1 MGINNLRKQEN
12 KKKVI
17 LATLKLLFLVLIV
30 VLIPLYMYFY
40 QQDFLMR
47 FRSFDDIVGFLEQ
60 YKLQSIPIYI
70 LLQIAQI
77 VISVLPG
84 QFFQLAAGYLY
95 TFWPALLFSC
105 VGAFLGTTTTFF
117 LAKWLGSDFVHIFFE
132 KEKTAEYVT
141 RLNSK
146 KAYTIVFLLYAIPGI
161 PKDVVSYAAGLSEMK
176 YKPFIIL
183 STIGR
188 LPGMMGS
195 ILIGSMWHK
204 EEYIGMIILGVVA
217 VVAFCL
223 CIIYRKKLHELI
235 DKAYDKLNG
244 LS

>member
-1 MGINNLRKQEN
+1 MSS
-12 KKKVI
+12 KKKVAI
-17 LATLKLLFLVLIV
+17 AILKLIFLILIV
-30 VLIPLYMYFY
+30 VLIPLYLYFY

-47 FRSFDDIVGFLEQ
+47 FRDFNDIVSFLER

-70 LLQIAQI
+70 ILQIAQI

-105 VGAFLGTTTTFF
+105 IGAFLGTTITFW
-117 LAKWLGSDFVHIFFE
+117 LAKGLGSDFVHIFFE
-132 KEKTAEYVT
+132 KDKTEDYVK

-195 ILIGSMWHK
+195 IIIGSMWHK
-204 EEYIGMIILGVVA
+204 EEYVGMIILAIIA
-217 VVAFCL
+217 VVAFCT
-223 CIIYRKKLHELI
+223 CIIYRKRLHELL

-244 LS
+244 LN

>member
-1 MGINNLRKQEN
+1 MSS
-12 KKKVI
+12 KKKVAI
-17 LATLKLLFLVLIV
+17 AILKLIFLILIV
-30 VLIPLYMYFY
+30 VLIPLYLYFY

-47 FRSFDDIVGFLEQ
+47 FRDFNDIVSFLER

-70 LLQIAQI
+70 ILQIAQI

-95 TFWPALLFSC
+95 TFWPALLFSYI
-105 VGAFLGTTTTFF
+105 GAFLGTTITFW
-117 LAKWLGSDFVHIFFE
+117 LAKGLGSDFVHIFFE
-132 KEKTAEYVT
+132 KDKTEDYVK

-195 ILIGSMWHK
+195 IIIGSMWHK
-204 EEYIGMIILGVVA
+204 EEYVGMIILAIIA
-217 VVAFCL
+217 VVAFCT

-244 LS
+244 LN

>member
-1 MGINNLRKQEN
+1 MSS
-12 KKKVI
+12 KKKVAI
-17 LATLKLLFLVLIV
+17 AILKLIFLILIV
-30 VLIPLYMYFY
+30 ILIPLYLYFY

-47 FRSFDDIVGFLEQ
+47 FRDFNDIVSFLER

-70 LLQIAQI
+70 ILQIAQI

-105 VGAFLGTTTTFF
+105 IGAFLGTTITFW
-117 LAKWLGSDFVHIFFE
+117 LAKGLGSDFVHIFFE
-132 KEKTAEYVT
+132 KDKTEDYVK

-195 ILIGSMWHK
+195 IMIGSMWHK
-204 EEYIGMIILGVVA
+204 EEYVGMIILAIIA
-217 VVAFCL
+217 VVAFCS
-223 CIIYRKKLHELI
+223 CIIYRKKLHELL

-244 LS
+244 LE

>member
-1 MGINNLRKQEN
+1 MSS
-12 KKKVI
+12 KKKVAI
-17 LATLKLLFLVLIV
+17 AILKLIFLIFIV
-30 VLIPLYMYFY
+30 VLIPLYLYFY

-47 FRSFDDIVGFLEQ
+47 FRDFNDIVSFLER

-70 LLQIAQI
+70 ILQIAQI
-77 VISVLPG
+77 VLSVLPG

-105 VGAFLGTTTTFF
+105 IGAFLGTTITFW
-117 LAKWLGSDFVHIFFE
+117 LAKVLGSDFVHIFFE
-132 KEKTAEYVT
+132 KDKTEDYVK

-161 PKDVVSYAAGLSEMK
+161 PKDIVSYAAGLSEMK

-195 ILIGSMWHK
+195 IIIGSMWHK
-204 EEYIGMIILGVVA
+204 EEYVGMIILAIIA
-217 VVAFCL
+217 VVAFCT

-244 LS
+244 LN

>member
-1 MGINNLRKQEN
+1 MSS
-12 KKKVI
+12 KKKVAI
-17 LATLKLLFLVLIV
+17 AILKLIFLIFIV
-30 VLIPLYMYFY
+30 VLIPLYLYFY

-47 FRSFDDIVGFLEQ
+47 FRDFNDIVSFLER

-70 LLQIAQI
+70 ILQIAQI
-77 VISVLPG
+77 VLSVLPG

-105 VGAFLGTTTTFF
+105 IGAFLGTTITFW
-117 LAKWLGSDFVHIFFE
+117 LAKVLGSDFVHIFFE
-132 KEKTAEYVT
+132 KDKTEDYVK

-195 ILIGSMWHK
+195 IIIGSMWHK
-204 EEYIGMIILGVVA
+204 EEYVGMIILAIIA
-217 VVAFCL
+217 VVAFCT

-244 LS
+244 LN

>member
-1 MGINNLRKQEN
+1 MSS
-12 KKKVI
+12 KKKVAI
-17 LATLKLLFLVLIV
+17 AILKLIFLILIV
-30 VLIPLYMYFY
+30 VLIPLYLYFY

-47 FRSFDDIVGFLEQ
+47 FRDFNDIVSFLER

-70 LLQIAQI
+70 ILQIAQI

-105 VGAFLGTTTTFF
+105 IGAFLGTTITFW
-117 LAKWLGSDFVHIFFE
+117 LAKGLGSDFVHIFFE
-132 KEKTAEYVT
+132 KDKTEDYVK

-146 KAYTIVFLLYAIPGI
+146 TAYTIVFLLYAIPGI

-195 ILIGSMWHK
+195 IIIGSMWHK
-204 EEYIGMIILGVVA
+204 EEYVGMIILAIIA
-217 VVAFCL
+217 VVAFC
-223 CIIYRKKLHELI
+223 CCVIYRKKLHELI

-244 LS
+244 LN

>member
-1 MGINNLRKQEN
+1 MSS
-12 KKKVI
+12 KKKVVI
-17 LATLKLLFLVLIV
+17 AILKLIFLILIV
-30 VLIPLYMYFY
+30 VLIPLYLYFY

-47 FRSFDDIVGFLEQ
+47 FRDFNDIVSFLER

-70 LLQIAQI
+70 ILQIAQI

-105 VGAFLGTTTTFF
+105 IGAFLGTTITFW
-117 LAKWLGSDFVHIFFE
+117 LAKGLGSDFVHIFFE
-132 KEKTAEYVT
+132 KDKTEDYVK

-195 ILIGSMWHK
+195 IIIGSMWHK
-204 EEYIGMIILGVVA
+204 EEYVGMIILAIIA
-217 VVAFCL
+217 VVAFCS
-223 CIIYRKKLHELI
+223 CIIYRKKLHELL

-244 LS
+244 LN

>member
-1 MGINNLRKQEN
+1 MSS
-12 KKKVI
+12 KKKVAI
-17 LATLKLLFLVLIV
+17 AILKLIFLILIV
-30 VLIPLYMYFY
+30 VLIPLYLYFY

-47 FRSFDDIVGFLEQ
+47 FRDFNDIVSFLER

-70 LLQIAQI
+70 ILQIAQI

-105 VGAFLGTTTTFF
+105 IGAFLGTTITFW
-117 LAKWLGSDFVHIFFE
+117 LAKGLGSDFVHIFFE
-132 KEKTAEYVT
+132 KDKTEDYVK

-195 ILIGSMWHK
+195 IIIGSMWHK
-204 EEYIGMIILGVVA
+204 EEYVGMIILAIIA
-217 VVAFCL
+217 VIAFCT
-223 CIIYRKKLHELI
+223 CIIYRKKLHELL

-244 LS
+244 LN

>member
-1 MGINNLRKQEN
+1 M
-12 KKKVI
+12 
-17 LATLKLLFLVLIV
+17 IV
-30 VLIPLYMYFY
+30 VLIPLYLYFY

-47 FRSFDDIVGFLEQ
+47 FRDFNDIVSFLER

-70 LLQIAQI
+70 ILQIAQI

-105 VGAFLGTTTTFF
+105 IGAFLGTTITFW
-117 LAKWLGSDFVHIFFE
+117 LAKGLGSDFVHIFFE
-132 KEKTAEYVT
+132 KDKTEDYVK

-146 KAYTIVFLLYAIPGI
+146 KAYTIVFLLYAIPVI

-195 ILIGSMWHK
+195 IMIGSMWHK
-204 EEYIGMIILGVVA
+204 EEYVGMIILAIIA
-217 VVAFCL
+217 VVAFCS
-223 CIIYRKKLHELI
+223 CIIYRKKLHELL

-244 LS
+244 LN

>member
-1 MGINNLRKQEN
+1 MSS
-12 KKKVI
+12 KKKVAI
-17 LATLKLLFLVLIV
+17 AILKLIFLIFIV
-30 VLIPLYMYFY
+30 VLIPLYLYFY

-47 FRSFDDIVGFLEQ
+47 FRDFNDIVSFLER

-70 LLQIAQI
+70 ILQIAQI

-105 VGAFLGTTTTFF
+105 IGAFLGTTITFW
-117 LAKWLGSDFVHIFFE
+117 LAKGLGSDFVHIFFE
-132 KEKTAEYVT
+132 KDKTEDYVK

-195 ILIGSMWHK
+195 IIIGSMWHK
-204 EEYIGMIILGVVA
+204 EEYVGMIILAIIA
-217 VVAFCL
+217 VVAFCS
-223 CIIYRKKLHELI
+223 CIIYRKKLHELL
-235 DKAYDKLNG
+235 DKVYDKLNG
-244 LS
+244 LN

>member
-1 MGINNLRKQEN
+1 MSN
-12 KKKVI
+12 KKKVAI
-17 LATLKLLFLVLIV
+17 AILKLIFLILIV
-30 VLIPLYMYFY
+30 VLIPLYLYFY

-47 FRSFDDIVGFLEQ
+47 FRDFNDIVSFLER

-70 LLQIAQI
+70 ILQIAQI

-105 VGAFLGTTTTFF
+105 IGAFLGTTITFW
-117 LAKWLGSDFVHIFFE
+117 LAKGLGSDFVHIFFE
-132 KEKTAEYVT
+132 KDKTEDYVK

-195 ILIGSMWHK
+195 IIIGSMWHK
-204 EEYIGMIILGVVA
+204 EEYVGMIILAIIA
-217 VVAFCL
+217 VVAFCS
-223 CIIYRKKLHELI
+223 CIIYRKKLHELL

-244 LS
+244 LN

>member
-1 MGINNLRKQEN
+1 MSS
-12 KKKVI
+12 KKKVAI
-17 LATLKLLFLVLIV
+17 AILKLILLILIV
-30 VLIPLYMYFY
+30 VLIPLYLYFY

-47 FRSFDDIVGFLEQ
+47 FRDFNDIVSFLDR

-70 LLQIAQI
+70 ILQIAQI

-105 VGAFLGTTTTFF
+105 IGAFLGTTITFW
-117 LAKWLGSDFVHIFFE
+117 LAKGLGSDFVHIFFE
-132 KEKTAEYVT
+132 KDKTEDYVK

-195 ILIGSMWHK
+195 IIIGSMWHK
-204 EEYIGMIILGVVA
+204 EEYVGMIILAIIA
-217 VVAFCL
+217 VVAFCA
-223 CIIYRKKLHELI
+223 CIIYRKKLHELL

-244 LS
+244 LN

>member
-1 MGINNLRKQEN
+1 MSS
-12 KKKVI
+12 KKKVAI
-17 LATLKLLFLVLIV
+17 AILKLIFLILIV
-30 VLIPLYMYFY
+30 VLIPLYLYFY

-47 FRSFDDIVGFLEQ
+47 FRDFNDIVSFLER

-70 LLQIAQI
+70 ILQIAQI

-105 VGAFLGTTTTFF
+105 IGAFLGTTITFW
-117 LAKWLGSDFVHIFFE
+117 LAKGLGSDFVHIFFE
-132 KEKTAEYVT
+132 KDKTEDYVK

-195 ILIGSMWHK
+195 IIIGSMWHK
-204 EEYIGMIILGVVA
+204 EEYVGMIILAIIA
-217 VVAFCL
+217 VVAFCA
-223 CIIYRKKLHELI
+223 CIIYRKKLHELL

-244 LS
+244 LE

>member
-1 MGINNLRKQEN
+1 MSS
-12 KKKVI
+12 KKKVAI
-17 LATLKLLFLVLIV
+17 AILKLIFLILIV
-30 VLIPLYMYFY
+30 ILIPLYLYFY

-47 FRSFDDIVGFLEQ
+47 FRDFNDIVSFLER

-70 LLQIAQI
+70 ILQIAQI

-105 VGAFLGTTTTFF
+105 IGAFLGTTITFW
-117 LAKWLGSDFVHIFFE
+117 LAKGLGSDFVHIFFE
-132 KEKTAEYVT
+132 KDKTEDYVK

-188 LPGMMGS
+188 IPGMMGS
-195 ILIGSMWHK
+195 IIIGSMWHK
-204 EEYIGMIILGVVA
+204 EEYVGMIILAIIA
-217 VVAFCL
+217 VVAFCS
-223 CIIYRKKLHELI
+223 CIIYRKKLHELL

-244 LS
+244 LN

>member
-1 MGINNLRKQEN
+1 MSS
-12 KKKVI
+12 KKKVAI
-17 LATLKLLFLVLIV
+17 AILKLIFLILIV
-30 VLIPLYMYFY
+30 VLIPLYLYFY

-47 FRSFDDIVGFLEQ
+47 FRDFNDIVSFLER

-70 LLQIAQI
+70 ILQIAQI

-105 VGAFLGTTTTFF
+105 IGAFLGTTITFW
-117 LAKWLGSDFVHIFFE
+117 LAKGLGSDFVHIFFE
-132 KEKTAEYVT
+132 KDKTEDYVK

-195 ILIGSMWHK
+195 IMIGSMWHK
-204 EEYIGMIILGVVA
+204 EEYVGMIILAIIA
-217 VVAFCL
+217 VVAFCS
-223 CIIYRKKLHELI
+223 CIIYRKKLHELL

-244 LS
+244 LN

>member
-1 MGINNLRKQEN
+1 MSS
-12 KKKVI
+12 KKKVAI
-17 LATLKLLFLVLIV
+17 AILKLIFLILIV
-30 VLIPLYMYFY
+30 ILIPLYLYFY

-47 FRSFDDIVGFLEQ
+47 FRDFNDIVSFLER

-70 LLQIAQI
+70 ILQIAQI

-105 VGAFLGTTTTFF
+105 IGAFLGTTITFW
-117 LAKWLGSDFVHIFFE
+117 LAKGLGSDFVHIFFE
-132 KEKTAEYVT
+132 KDKTEDYVK

-195 ILIGSMWHK
+195 IIIGSMWHK
-204 EEYIGMIILGVVA
+204 EEYVGMIILAIIA
-217 VVAFCL
+217 VVAFCA
-223 CIIYRKKLHELI
+223 CIIYRKKLHELL

-244 LS
+244 LN

>member
-1 MGINNLRKQEN
+1 MSS
-12 KKKVI
+12 KKKVAI
-17 LATLKLLFLVLIV
+17 AILKLIFLILIV
-30 VLIPLYMYFY
+30 VLIPLYLYFY

-47 FRSFDDIVGFLEQ
+47 FRDFNDIVSFLER

-70 LLQIAQI
+70 ILQIAQI

-105 VGAFLGTTTTFF
+105 IGAFLGTTITFW
-117 LAKWLGSDFVHIFFE
+117 LAKGLGSDFVHIFFE
-132 KEKTAEYVT
+132 KDKTEDYVK

-195 ILIGSMWHK
+195 IIIGSMWHK
-204 EEYIGMIILGVVA
+204 EEYVGMIILAIIA
-217 VVAFCL
+217 VVAFCS
-223 CIIYRKKLHELI
+223 CIIYRKKLHELL

-244 LS
+244 LN

>member
-1 MGINNLRKQEN
+1 MSS
-12 KKKVI
+12 KKKVAI
-17 LATLKLLFLVLIV
+17 AILKLILLILIV
-30 VLIPLYMYFY
+30 VLIPLYLYFY

-47 FRSFDDIVGFLEQ
+47 FRDFNDIVSFLDR

-70 LLQIAQI
+70 ILQIAQI

-105 VGAFLGTTTTFF
+105 IGAFLGTTITFW
-117 LAKWLGSDFVHIFFE
+117 LAKGLGSDFVHIFFE
-132 KEKTAEYVT
+132 KDKTEDYVK

-146 KAYTIVFLLYAIPGI
+146 RAYTIVFLLYAIPGI

-176 YKPFIIL
+176 YKAFIIL

-195 ILIGSMWHK
+195 IMIGSMWHK
-204 EEYIGMIILGVVA
+204 EEYVGMIILAIIA
-217 VVAFCL
+217 VVAFCS
-223 CIIYRKKLHELI
+223 CIIYRKKLHELL

-244 LS
+244 LN

>member
-1 MGINNLRKQEN
+1 MSS
-12 KKKVI
+12 KKKI
-17 LATLKLLFLVLIV
+17 AIAILKLILLILIV
-30 VLIPLYMYFY
+30 VLIPLYLYFY

-47 FRSFDDIVGFLEQ
+47 FRDFNDIVSFLER

-70 LLQIAQI
+70 ILQIAQI

-105 VGAFLGTTTTFF
+105 IGAFLGTTITFW
-117 LAKWLGSDFVHIFFE
+117 LAKGLGSDFVHIFFE
-132 KEKTAEYVT
+132 KDKTEDYVK

-146 KAYTIVFLLYAIPGI
+146 RAYTIVFLLYAIPGI

-176 YKPFIIL
+176 YKAFIIL

-195 ILIGSMWHK
+195 IIIGSMWHK
-204 EEYIGMIILGVVA
+204 EEYVGMIILAIIA
-217 VVAFCL
+217 VVAFCT

-244 LS
+244 LN

>member
-1 MGINNLRKQEN
+1 MSN
-12 KKKVI
+12 KKKVAI
-17 LATLKLLFLVLIV
+17 AILKLIFLILIV
-30 VLIPLYMYFY
+30 VLIPLYLYFY

-47 FRSFDDIVGFLEQ
+47 FRDFNDIVSFLER

-70 LLQIAQI
+70 ILQIAQI

-105 VGAFLGTTTTFF
+105 IGAFLGTTITFW
-117 LAKWLGSDFVHIFFE
+117 LAKGLGSDFVHIFFE
-132 KEKTAEYVT
+132 KDKTEDYVK

-188 LPGMMGS
+188 IPGMMGS
-195 ILIGSMWHK
+195 IIIGSMWHK
-204 EEYIGMIILGVVA
+204 EEYVGMIILAIIA
-217 VVAFCL
+217 VIAFCT
-223 CIIYRKKLHELI
+223 CIIYRKKLHELL

-244 LS
+244 LN

>member
-1 MGINNLRKQEN
+1 MSS
-12 KKKVI
+12 KKRVTI
-17 LATLKLLFLVLIV
+17 AILKLIFLILIV
-30 VLIPLYMYFY
+30 VLIPLYLYFY

-47 FRSFDDIVGFLEQ
+47 FRDFNDIVSFLER

-70 LLQIAQI
+70 ILQIAQI

-105 VGAFLGTTTTFF
+105 IGAFLGTTITFW
-117 LAKWLGSDFVHIFFE
+117 LAKGLGSDFVHIFFE
-132 KEKTAEYVT
+132 KDKTEDYVK

-195 ILIGSMWHK
+195 IIIGSMWHK
-204 EEYIGMIILGVVA
+204 EEYVGMIILAIIA
-217 VVAFCL
+217 VVAFCS
-223 CIIYRKKLHELI
+223 CIIYRKKLHELL

-244 LS
+244 LE

>member
-1 MGINNLRKQEN
+1 MSN
-12 KKKVI
+12 KKNVAVAI
-17 LATLKLLFLVLIV
+17 LKLIFLILIV
-30 VLIPLYMYFY
+30 VLIPLYLYFY

-47 FRSFDDIVGFLEQ
+47 FRDFDDIVTFLER

-70 LLQIAQI
+70 ILQIAQI

-105 VGAFLGTTTTFF
+105 IGAFLGTTITFW
-117 LAKWLGSDFVHIFFE
+117 LAKALGSDFVHMFFE
-132 KEKTAEYVT
+132 KDKTEDYVK

-195 ILIGSMWHK
+195 IMIGSMWHK
-204 EEYIGMIILGVVA
+204 EEYVGMIILAIIA
-217 VVAFCL
+217 VVAFCT

-235 DKAYDKLNG
+235 DIAYDKLNG
-244 LS
+244 LN

>member
-1 MGINNLRKQEN
+1 MSN
-12 KKKVI
+12 KKNVAVAI
-17 LATLKLLFLVLIV
+17 LKLIFLILIV
-30 VLIPLYMYFY
+30 VLIPLYLYFY

-47 FRSFDDIVGFLEQ
+47 FRDFDDIVAFLER

-70 LLQIAQI
+70 ILQIAQI

-105 VGAFLGTTTTFF
+105 IGAFLGTTITFW
-117 LAKWLGSDFVHIFFE
+117 LAKALGSDFVHMFFE
-132 KEKTAEYVT
+132 KDKTEDYVK

-195 ILIGSMWHK
+195 IMIGSMWHK
-204 EEYIGMIILGVVA
+204 EEYVGMIILAIIA
-217 VVAFCL
+217 VVAFCS
-223 CIIYRKKLHELI
+223 CIIYRKKLHELL

-244 LS
+244 L

>member
-1 MGINNLRKQEN
+1 MSS
-12 KKKVI
+12 KKKVAI
-17 LATLKLLFLVLIV
+17 AILKLIFLILIV
-30 VLIPLYMYFY
+30 VLIPLYLYFY

-47 FRSFDDIVGFLEQ
+47 FRDFNDIVSFLER

-70 LLQIAQI
+70 ILQIAQI

-105 VGAFLGTTTTFF
+105 IGAFLGTTITFW
-117 LAKWLGSDFVHIFFE
+117 LAKGLGSDFVHIFFE
-132 KEKTAEYVT
+132 KDKTEDYVK

-195 ILIGSMWHK
+195 IIIGSMWHK
-204 EEYIGMIILGVVA
+204 EEYVGTIILAIIA
-217 VVAFCL
+217 VVAFCT
-223 CIIYRKKLHELI
+223 CIIYRKRLHELI

-244 LS
+244 LN

>member
-1 MGINNLRKQEN
+1 MSS
-12 KKKVI
+12 KKKVAI
-17 LATLKLLFLVLIV
+17 AILKLIFLILIV
-30 VLIPLYMYFY
+30 ILIPLYLYFY

-47 FRSFDDIVGFLEQ
+47 FRDFNDIVSFLER

-70 LLQIAQI
+70 ILQIAQI

-105 VGAFLGTTTTFF
+105 IGAFLGTTITFW
-117 LAKWLGSDFVHIFFE
+117 LAKGLGSDFVHIFFE
-132 KEKTAEYVT
+132 KDKTEDYVK

-195 ILIGSMWHK
+195 IIIGSMWHK
-204 EEYIGMIILGVVA
+204 EEYVGMIILAIIA
-217 VVAFCL
+217 VVAFCA
-223 CIIYRKKLHELI
+223 CIIYRKKLHELL
-235 DKAYDKLNG
+235 DKVYDKLNG
-244 LS
+244 LN

>member
-1 MGINNLRKQEN
+1 MSN
-12 KKKVI
+12 KKNVAVAI
-17 LATLKLLFLVLIV
+17 LKLIFLILIV
-30 VLIPLYMYFY
+30 VLIPLYLYFY

-47 FRSFDDIVGFLEQ
+47 FRDFDDIVTFLER

-70 LLQIAQI
+70 ILQIAQI

-105 VGAFLGTTTTFF
+105 IGAFLGTTITFW
-117 LAKWLGSDFVHIFFE
+117 LAKALGSDFVHMFFE
-132 KEKTAEYVT
+132 KDKTEDYVK

-161 PKDVVSYAAGLSEMK
+161 PKDVVSYAAGISEMK

-195 ILIGSMWHK
+195 IIIGSMWYK
-204 EEYIGMIILGVVA
+204 EEYIGMIIFGVLASLAFILG
-217 VVAFCL
+217 
-223 CIIYRKKLHELI
+223 IIFRKKLHEIL

-244 LS
+244 LN

>member
-1 MGINNLRKQEN
+1 MSIKNFKEQQN

-17 LATLKLLFLVLIV
+17 VATLKLLFLLIIV
-30 VLIPLYMYFY
+30 VLIPLYLYFFH
-40 QQDFLMR
+40 QDFLMK
-47 FRSFDDIVGFLEQ
+47 FRSFDDIVEFLER

-70 LLQIAQI
+70 VLQIMQI

-95 TFWPALLFSC
+95 TFWPAILLSC

-117 LAKWLGSDFVHIFFE
+117 LAKWLGTDFVHMFFD
-132 KEKTAEYVT
+132 KEKTAEYV
-141 RLNSK
+141 RKLNSK
-146 KAYTIVFLLYAIPGI
+146 KAYSIVFLLFAIPGI
-161 PKDVVSYAAGLSEMK
+161 PKDVVSYAAGISEMK

-195 ILIGSMWHK
+195 IMIGSMWHK
-204 EEYIGMIILGVVA
+204 EEYVGMVILAIVA
-217 VVAFCL
+217 VVAFCA
-223 CIIYRKKLHELI
+223 CIIYRKKLHEFL

>member
-1 MGINNLRKQEN
+1 MSS
-12 KKKVI
+12 KKKVAI
-17 LATLKLLFLVLIV
+17 AILKLIFLILIV
-30 VLIPLYMYFY
+30 VLIPLYLYFY

-47 FRSFDDIVGFLEQ
+47 FRDFNDIVSFLER

-70 LLQIAQI
+70 ILQIAQI

-105 VGAFLGTTTTFF
+105 IGAFLGTTITFW
-117 LAKWLGSDFVHIFFE
+117 LAKGLGSDFVHIFFE
-132 KEKTAEYVT
+132 KDKTEDYVK

-188 LPGMMGS
+188 IPGMMGS
-195 ILIGSMWHK
+195 IIIGSMWHK
-204 EEYIGMIILGVVA
+204 EEYVGMIILAIIA
-217 VVAFCL
+217 VVAFCI

-244 LS
+244 LN

>member
-1 MGINNLRKQEN
+1 MSS
-12 KKKVI
+12 KKKVAI
-17 LATLKLLFLVLIV
+17 AILKLIFLILIV
-30 VLIPLYMYFY
+30 VLIPLYLYFY

-47 FRSFDDIVGFLEQ
+47 FRDFNDIVSFLER

-70 LLQIAQI
+70 ILQIAQI

-105 VGAFLGTTTTFF
+105 IGAFLGTTITFW
-117 LAKWLGSDFVHIFFE
+117 LAKGLGSDFVHIFFE
-132 KEKTAEYVT
+132 KDKTEDYVK

-188 LPGMMGS
+188 IPGMMGS
-195 ILIGSMWHK
+195 IIIGSMWHK
-204 EEYIGMIILGVVA
+204 EEYVGMIILAIIA
-217 VVAFCL
+217 VVAFCS
-223 CIIYRKKLHELI
+223 CIIYRKKLHELL

-244 LS
+244 LN

>member
-1 MGINNLRKQEN
+1 MSS
-12 KKKVI
+12 KKKVAI
-17 LATLKLLFLVLIV
+17 AILKLIFLILIV
-30 VLIPLYMYFY
+30 VLIPLYLYFY

-47 FRSFDDIVGFLEQ
+47 FRDFNDIVSFLER

-70 LLQIAQI
+70 ILQIAQI

-95 TFWPALLFSC
+95 TFWPALLFSYI
-105 VGAFLGTTTTFF
+105 GAFLGTTITFW
-117 LAKWLGSDFVHIFFE
+117 LAKGLGSDFVHIFFE
-132 KEKTAEYVT
+132 KDKTEDYVK

-188 LPGMMGS
+188 IPGMMGS
-195 ILIGSMWHK
+195 IIIGSMWHK
-204 EEYIGMIILGVVA
+204 EEYVGMIILAIIA
-217 VVAFCL
+217 VIAFCT
-223 CIIYRKKLHELI
+223 CIIYRKKLHELL

-244 LS
+244 LN

>member
-1 MGINNLRKQEN
+1 MSS
-12 KKKVI
+12 KKKVAI
-17 LATLKLLFLVLIV
+17 AILKLIFLILIV
-30 VLIPLYMYFY
+30 VLIPLYLYFY

-47 FRSFDDIVGFLEQ
+47 FRDFNDIVSSLER

-70 LLQIAQI
+70 ILQIAQI

-105 VGAFLGTTTTFF
+105 IGAFLGTTITFW
-117 LAKWLGSDFVHIFFE
+117 LAKGLGSDFVHIFFE
-132 KEKTAEYVT
+132 KDKTEDYVK

-195 ILIGSMWHK
+195 IIIGSMWHK
-204 EEYIGMIILGVVA
+204 EEYVGMIILAIIA
-217 VVAFCL
+217 VVAFCA
-223 CIIYRKKLHELI
+223 CIIYRKKLHELL
-235 DKAYDKLNG
+235 DKVYDKLNG
-244 LS
+244 LN

>member
-1 MGINNLRKQEN
+1 MSS
-12 KKKVI
+12 KKKVAI
-17 LATLKLLFLVLIV
+17 AILKLIFLILIV
-30 VLIPLYMYFY
+30 VLIPLYLYFY

-47 FRSFDDIVGFLEQ
+47 FRDFNDIVSFLER

-70 LLQIAQI
+70 ILQIAQI

-105 VGAFLGTTTTFF
+105 IGAFLGTTITFW
-117 LAKWLGSDFVHIFFE
+117 LAKGLGSDFVHIFFE
-132 KEKTAEYVT
+132 KDKTEDYVK

-195 ILIGSMWHK
+195 IIIGSMWHK
-204 EEYIGMIILGVVA
+204 EEYVGMIILAIIA
-217 VVAFCL
+217 VVAFCA
-223 CIIYRKKLHELI
+223 CIIYRKKLHELL

-244 LS
+244 LN

>member
-1 MGINNLRKQEN
+1 MSS
-12 KKKVI
+12 KKKVAI
-17 LATLKLLFLVLIV
+17 AILKLIFLILIV
-30 VLIPLYMYFY
+30 ILIPLYLYFY

-47 FRSFDDIVGFLEQ
+47 FRDFNDIVSFLER

-70 LLQIAQI
+70 ILQIAQI

-105 VGAFLGTTTTFF
+105 IGAFLGTTITFW
-117 LAKWLGSDFVHIFFE
+117 LAKVLGSDFVHIFFE
-132 KEKTAEYVT
+132 KDKTEDYVK

-188 LPGMMGS
+188 IPGMMGS
-195 ILIGSMWHK
+195 IIIGSMWHK
-204 EEYIGMIILGVVA
+204 EEYVGMIILAIIA
-217 VVAFCL
+217 VVAFCT

-244 LS
+244 LN